1 MLDWKWNK
9 QMKSIITRLEA
20 RSQQSI
26 VMFVAFRNEST
37 KEMGVAEFK
46 ELPKEQSSN
55 CEAVRIVSGNNLK
68 EFDEYIDIIMGML
81 ADIINNPVPN
91 RNIEDYE

>member
-1 MLDWKWNK
+1 MK
-9 QMKSIITRLEA
+9 QMKSIIARLEALEA

-26 VMFVAFRNEST
+26 VLLVTFKDGST

-46 ELPKEQSSN
+46 ELPKEQRSN
-55 CEAVRIVSGNNLK
+55 CDDARIVSGDNLT
-68 EFDEYIDIIMGML
+68 EFGEYIDATMRML

>member
-1 MLDWKWNK
+1 MR
-9 QMKSIITRLEA
+9 SIIARLEALEA

-26 VMFVAFRNEST
+26 ILLVTFKDGST

-46 ELPKEQSSN
+46 GLPKEQLSN
-55 CEAVRIVSGNNLK
+55 RDAVRIVSGDNLK
-68 EFDEYIDIIMGML
+68 EFDEYIDTIVGMFVN
-81 ADIINNPVPN
+81 IINNPVPN

>member
-1 MLDWKWNK
+1 
-9 QMKSIITRLEA
+9 MKSIIARLEALEA

-26 VMFVAFRNEST
+26 VLLVTFKDGST
-37 KEMGVAEFK
+37 KEMSVAEFK
-46 ELPKEQSSN
+46 ELPKDRLSN
-55 CEAVRIVSGNNLK
+55 RDTVRIVSGDNLK
-68 EFDEYIDIIMGML
+68 EFDEYIDITMGML

>member
-1 MLDWKWNK
+1 
-9 QMKSIITRLEA
+9 MKSIIKRLEELEA

-26 VMFVAFRNEST
+26 ILLVTFKDGST

-46 ELPKEQSSN
+46 ELPKDQLSN
-55 CEAVRIVSGNNLK
+55 RDAVRIILGDNLK
-68 EFDEYIDIIMGML
+68 EFEECIDTIIGMF

-91 RNIEDYE
+91 RNIEDFE

>member
-1 MLDWKWNK
+1 
-9 QMKSIITRLEA
+9 MKSIIARLEALEA

-26 VMFVAFRNEST
+26 VLLVTFKDGST

-46 ELPKEQSSN
+46 ELPKDRLSN
-55 CEAVRIVSGNNLK
+55 RDTVRIVSGDNLK
-68 EFDEYIDIIMGML
+68 EFDEYIDITMGML